1 MRIKNKNVGSIVFI
15 VVVLGFFVYGAFIT
29 FGGKTNNNSEIWVLA
44 KHEVESNLKSPS
56 SAKFPSMR
64 SDEVRITEVGGKY
77 IVKSYVDAENS
88 FGASIRSNFTV
99 TINKNSSG
107 KYFVESIFID

>member
-1 MRIKNKNVGSIVFI
+1 MRIKNKNVGSIMFI
-15 VVVLGFFVYGAFIT
+15 VVILGFFVYGVFIA
-29 FGGKTNNNSEIWVLA
+29 FGGNTSNNSEVWVLA
-44 KHEVESNLKSPS
+44 KHEVETNLKSPN

-64 SDEVRITEVGGKY
+64 SDQVRITEVGGKY

-107 KYFVESIFID
+107 KYFVESISID